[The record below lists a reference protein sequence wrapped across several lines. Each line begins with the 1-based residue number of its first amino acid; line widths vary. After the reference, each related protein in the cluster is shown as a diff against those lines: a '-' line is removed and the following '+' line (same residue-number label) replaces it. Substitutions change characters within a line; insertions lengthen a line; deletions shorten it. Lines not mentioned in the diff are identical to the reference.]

1 MPFIF
6 TPCPSN
12 HSGVPKQGNGSNLCV
27 PNHSCWEFKIYVNS
41 SFCFKKFAFVL
52 AMWMKTLYGSFHTC
66 GSQAFLPKVLEVY
79 TGLEK
84 GVGVEDWVEDWVT
97 WRLVVSLTK
106 IHVLLGVLTLISTF
120 GYFTLSFHW
129 PYVMLLH
136 LKVLIIL
143 SRITFILL
151 LQ

>member
-1 MPFIF
+1 
-6 TPCPSN
+6 
-12 HSGVPKQGNGSNLCV
+12 
-27 PNHSCWEFKIYVNS
+27 
-41 SFCFKKFAFVL
+41 
-52 AMWMKTLYGSFHTC
+52 MKTLHGSFQTF
-66 GSQAFLPKVLEVY
+66 GSQVSLPKVLVVY

-84 GVGVEDWVEDWVT
+84 GLGVEDWVGSGCGS
-97 WRLVVSLTK
+97 VSLTK

-151 LQ
+151 LLQ